1 MIWVFAFAIWVT
13 ITAGIYLSMSRDLL
27 RIVLGLALLGGGVN
41 LLVFASGRLGSP
53 EPAVVPMG
61 ERVLAATAANP
72 LPQALVLTAIVI
84 GFALLC
90 FSLVLV
96 MRLINDARTDDV
108 LALRL
113 AEPPPTDAVKPALP
127 MPGCDPE
134 YPGPAPAL
142 QEPLSR

>member
-1 MIWVFAFAIWVT
+1 MIWVFAFTIWVT
-13 ITAGIYLSMSRDLL
+13 ITAGLYLAMSRDLL
-27 RIVLGLALLGGGVN
+27 RIVLGLAVLGGGVN
-41 LLVFASGRLGSP
+41 LLLFASGRVGSP
-53 EPAVVPMG
+53 EPAVVPIG

-96 MRLINDARTDDV
+96 MRLIHDARTDDA

-127 MPGCDPE
+127 LPGCDPQH
-134 YPGPAPAL
+134 PGGAVTASD
-142 QEPLSR
+142 PLPR